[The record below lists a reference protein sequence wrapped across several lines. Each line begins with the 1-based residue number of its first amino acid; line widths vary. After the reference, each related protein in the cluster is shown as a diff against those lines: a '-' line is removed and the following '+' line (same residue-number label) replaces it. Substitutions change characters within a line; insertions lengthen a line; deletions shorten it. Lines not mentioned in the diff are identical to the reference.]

1 MARLLLH
8 VSRNERGH
16 EDGEEHDVTSTL
28 HSGRSFDS
36 ARPAPAATAEL
47 LTHTQYRADIDGL
60 RAIAVLSVI
69 GFHAFPHR
77 IVGGFIGVDI
87 FFVISGY
94 LISTILIGNLESGSF
109 SYAEFYRRRIRRI
122 FPALIVVLL
131 SCLAVG
137 WFGLLAGEYSQIGKH
152 TLGGVGFVSN
162 FVLWGESGYFNTSAE
177 TKPLLHLWSLA
188 IEEQFYIVWPV
199 ILGLVWRRKWKFLVV
214 AAVIGV
220 LSFGANVLSFPAH
233 AEAAFYSPVSRFWEL
248 MIGGVLAYLVLHKPT
263 WIARYREAQSAA
275 GLLLL
280 GVGLVVI
287 TRDRAFPGWWAL
299 MPTLGAALL
308 ISAGPATWGNRTLL
322 SNRLAVWF
330 GKISYPLYLWHW
342 PLLSLALI
350 QNNSDPTLPTVR
362 MAMVV
367 TAIVLA
373 WLTYKLVETPIRGQN
388 KGATRSLVLG
398 FVAAGLFGAAVVA
411 LGGLPRRAVNQDET
425 RLFLDRYVKLKQ
437 FGVSEL
443 FQERCD
449 FYDWPTGANK
459 GRIDAACTAV
469 SGQRPVALL
478 WGDSHMQALSSGF
491 RKNLGAEADLAQITT
506 SGCKPKLHLDPT
518 NGENK
523 AACRASN
530 ELALDFIR
538 QHKPARVFVAQHDE
552 HELTDWLEIA
562 KFVRANQGE
571 LILLGPV
578 PQWLPSLPIVVARD
592 LKAEREYIGDGLDAK
607 VIATDT
613 ALRDTYRDGRVRYV
627 SLIDKLCRANECLAK
642 VPSDDGFNLLVMDYG
657 HLTAAGSAYVVG
669 GVLPALA
676 TLGGASPGPQLASR

>member
-1 MARLLLH
+1 MSAAPGRPEQARTGAGGEGTP
-8 VSRNERGH
+8 VSA
-16 EDGEEHDVTSTL
+16 TL
-28 HSGRSFDS
+28 HNNGRSFEQAPS
-36 ARPAPAATAEL
+36 AAASAAPS
-47 LTHTQYRADIDGL
+47 HVKYRADIDGL
-60 RAIAVLSVI
+60 RAIAVLSVV
-69 GFHAFPHR
+69 GFHAFPHT

-109 SYAEFYRRRIRRI
+109 SYTDFYRRRIRRI

-131 SCLAVG
+131 SCLVVG

-162 FVLWGESGYFNTSAE
+162 FVLWGESGYFNTSADS
-177 TKPLLHLWSLA
+177 KPLLHLWSLA

-199 ILGLVWRRKWKFLVV
+199 ILGLVWRRQWKFLVV
-214 AAVIGV
+214 AAAIGA
-220 LSFGANVLSFPAH
+220 LSFAANVLSFPAH

-248 MIGGVLAYLVLHKPT
+248 MVGGVLAYLVLHKPT
-263 WIARYREAQSAA
+263 WIASHRNAQSAI

-280 GVGLVVI
+280 GIGLVLI

-299 MPTLGAALL
+299 MPTVGAALL
-308 ISAGPATWGNRTLL
+308 ISAGPQAWGNRIVLC
-322 SNRLAVWF
+322 NKLAVWF

-459 GRIDAACTAV
+459 GAIDAACTAV
-469 SGQRPVALL
+469 SGPRPVVLL
-478 WGDSHMQALSSGF
+478 WGDSHMQALSFGF
-491 RKNLGAEADLAQITT
+491 RERFQSEAQLAQIAT
-506 SGCKPKLHLDPT
+506 SGCRPTLHDDPR

-530 ELALDFIR
+530 AYALDFIKKH
-538 QHKPARVFVAQHDE
+538 QPAQVFVAQHQD
-552 HELTDWLEIA
+552 HERTDWAEMA
-562 KFVRANQGE
+562 AFVQAHGGE
-571 LILLGPV
+571 LVLLGPV
-578 PQWLPSLPIVVARD
+578 PQWKPSLPIVVAKD
-592 LKAEREYIGDGLDAK
+592 LKAQRDYVGDGLDPA
-607 VIATDT
+607 ILATDLK
-613 ALRDTYRDGRVRYV
+613 LRQTYGDGKLRFV
-627 SLIDKLCRANECLAK
+627 SIIDKLCRQNECRAK
-642 VPSDDGFNLLVMDYG
+642 VPSTDTFDLLVMDYG
-657 HLTAAGSAYVVG
+657 HLTAAGSVFVVDQ
-669 GVLPALA
+669 VVPALSQPLRVA
-676 TLGGASPGPQLASR
+676 AGTP

>member
-1 MARLLLH
+1 VSSVLH
-8 VSRNERGH
+8 AGRGF
-16 EDGEEHDVTSTL
+16 DAAA
-28 HSGRSFDS
+28 SGSV
-36 ARPAPAATAEL
+36 AGT
-47 LTHTQYRADIDGL
+47 LTHAKYRADIDGL

-94 LISTILIGNLESGSF
+94 LISTILIGNLETGTF

-162 FVLWGESGYFNTSAE
+162 FVLWAEAGYFNTSADA
-177 TKPLLHLWSLA
+177 KPLLHLWSLA

-199 ILGLVWRRKWKFLVV
+199 ILGLVWRRKWKFLIV
-214 AAVIGV
+214 AAAIGV
-220 LSFGANVLSFPAH
+220 LSFAANVLSFPAH

-248 MIGGVLAYLVLHKPT
+248 MVGGVLAYLVLHKPA
-263 WIARYREAQSAA
+263 WIAKYREAQSAA

-280 GVGLVVI
+280 GAGLVLI
-287 TRDRAFPGWWAL
+287 TRERAFPGWWAL

-308 ISAGPATWGNRTLL
+308 ISAGPQTWGNRALL
-322 SNRLAVWF
+322 SNKLAVWF

-342 PLLSLALI
+342 PLLSFALI
-350 QNNSDPTLPTVR
+350 QNNSLPTSPSLR

-367 TAIVLA
+367 AAIVLA
-373 WLTYKLVETPIRGQN
+373 WLTYRFVEMPIRGQN
-388 KGATRSLVLG
+388 KGATRNLVLG

-411 LGGLPRRAVNQDET
+411 QGGLPRRAVNQDET
-425 RLFLDRYVKLKQ
+425 RLFIDRYVKLKQ

-449 FYDWPTGANK
+449 FYDWSTGANK
-459 GRIDAACTAV
+459 GAIDAACTAV

-478 WGDSHMQALSSGF
+478 WGDSHMQGLSSGF
-491 RKNLGAEADLAQITT
+491 RKRLHDEADLAQITT
-506 SGCKPKLHLDPT
+506 SGCKPKLQFDPA

-530 ELALDFIR
+530 EFAMAFIR
-538 QHKPARVFVAQHDE
+538 QHKPARVFVAQHDD
-552 HELTDWLEIA
+552 HERTDWLEMA

-571 LILLGPV
+571 LILLGPL
-578 PQWLPSLPIVVARD
+578 PQWLPSLPIVVAKD
-592 LKAEREYIGDGLDAK
+592 LKAQRDFIGDGLDAK
-607 VIATDT
+607 VFATNA
-613 ALRDTYRDGRVRYV
+613 ALRNTYGDGRVRFV
-627 SLIDKLCRANECLAK
+627 SFTDKLCRADACLAK
-642 VPSDDGFNLLVMDYG
+642 VPSDDAFNLLVMDYG
-657 HLTAAGSAYVVG
+657 HLTAAGSAYVVDR
-669 GVLPALA
+669 VLPELSAPSRE
-676 TLGGASPGPQLASR
+676 SPVPPPAPR